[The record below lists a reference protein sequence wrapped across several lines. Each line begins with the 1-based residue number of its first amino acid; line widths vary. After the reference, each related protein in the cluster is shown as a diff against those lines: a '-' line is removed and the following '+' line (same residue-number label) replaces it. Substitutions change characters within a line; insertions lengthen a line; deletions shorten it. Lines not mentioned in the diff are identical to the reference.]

1 MAALSIDDDAK
12 GGNDAMNGFP
22 DSNANG
28 KGNVNVD
35 GLGHDGMHSIL
46 LIGDC
51 HESTRWKHDHDHKPR
66 GIITQRI

>member
-1 MAALSIDDDAK
+1 LSTDDDAK
-12 GGNDAMNGFP
+12 GSNEAMNNIP

-28 KGNVNVD
+28 KGTVNVD
-35 GLGHDGMHSIL
+35 EFGHDGMHSIL
-46 LIGDC
+46 LNVDC